1 MNIPVDI
8 VLVVSLPP
16 THHHRACEL
25 FAHRHHH
32 LILVVLTNLIHGPYA
47 LHGPDKQDT
56 VSILDRRVQS
66 VGEEKHF
73 VAHGSKFSSVTLKNE
88 ISFCS
93 KKKLKDRT
101 TKVDLENPFSAR
113 TLA

>member
-1 MNIPVDI
+1 MHNRCVAAKGVKCFILVESVLMNIPVDI

-56 VSILDRRVQS
+56 VSILDRRVQP

-73 VAHGSKFSSVTLKNE
+73 VTHVQK
-88 ISFCS
+88 I
-93 KKKLKDRT
+93 
-101 TKVDLENPFSAR
+101 
-113 TLA
+113 LALR